1 MQTDNGWEAFVSE
14 LRVGTRAPGLGG
26 GKGDVF
32 TFTLLAHS
40 NMINVL

>member
-1 MQTDNGWEAFVSE
+1 MKHLFSE
-14 LRVGTRAPGLGG
+14 PACGDTGFGG